1 MARPSRRQPKVFW
14 SYHNNHHA
22 AGVACKKDTPNG
34 TAASVECQNHAHTNM
49 ISYTLGNNTVHL
61 SVFIIVSGEKICTL
75 CVRLQT
81 WCTLYV
87 EATKITYFVWL
98 TNLAHTCMHTCTR
111 TVNLGKW
118 QDHKL
123 KSNKTTSC
131 VHIIAQVLGLAN
143 SESSAHTQ
151 PTSSHSQT
159 QAQNQCCCVQEEKK
173 EEKRGE
179 KKRKNVG
186 GNLVKS
192 SVPNKRI
199 HTHKTNNH
207 QINCSPW
214 STGKTG
220 KIYMIVKMDN
230 FTQHNCQQF
239 HTPKGSIK
247 YCRIQNKTL

>member
-159 QAQNQCCCVQEEKK
+159 QAQNQCCCVQEEEKRRRKAWGKK
-173 EEKRGE
+173 EKKCRRKSCEKF
-179 KKRKNVG
+179 
-186 GNLVKS
+186 S
-192 SVPNKRI
+192 SKQTHTHTQNQQPPNK
-199 HTHKTNNH
+199 
-207 QINCSPW
+207 
-214 STGKTG
+214 
-220 KIYMIVKMDN
+220 
-230 FTQHNCQQF
+230 
-239 HTPKGSIK
+239 
-247 YCRIQNKTL
+247 L